1 MPAVLLGQNT
11 NEEPEAGQ
19 VTYES
24 QTEEVPDDHTHTA
37 AYMILI
43 DKEGNYVFEPDINKP
58 VVVKR
63 PPTQSEI
70 KGSLAAILG
79 DIRTQETA
87 ILGANATIQ
96 GQMQM
101 ARQMHDQAQNQQILQ
116 QMGRSPR

>member
-1 MPAVLLGQNT
+1 MPAVLLGQNST
-11 NEEPEAGQ
+11 EEPKDGQ

-24 QTEEVPDDHTHTA
+24 STEEVPDDHTHTA
-37 AYMILI
+37 AYMVLI
-43 DKEGNYVFEPDINKP
+43 DKEGNYVFEPDINKAI
-58 VVVKR
+58 VVKR

-70 KGSLAAILG
+70 KGSLATILG

-101 ARQMHDQAQNQQILQ
+101 ARQMQEQAATQQVLQ
-116 QMGRSPR
+116 QMGRPVR